1 MLDDVVIVPVEMS
14 NSDLV
19 FIVETSRRLG
29 LSRNET
35 IRKLIRLGFE
45 SLVSGSGGTGETG
58 KKVGEGSDKVDEVDG
73 VNKGKVGKTDKVKKE
88 KGGGGKK

>member
-14 NSDLV
+14 NNDLV

-45 SLVSGSGGTGETG
+45 SLVSGSGGTEETG
-58 KKVGEGSDKVDEVDG
+58 KKVGGEVDEADEVD
-73 VNKGKVGKTDKVKKE
+73 KGKVGKTDKVKKE

>member
-1 MLDDVVIVPVEMS
+1 MLDDIVIVPVEMS
-14 NSDLV
+14 NNDLV

-58 KKVGEGSDKVDEVDG
+58 KKVGEEVDEADEVD
-73 VNKGKVGKTDKVKKE
+73 KGKVGKTDKVKKE